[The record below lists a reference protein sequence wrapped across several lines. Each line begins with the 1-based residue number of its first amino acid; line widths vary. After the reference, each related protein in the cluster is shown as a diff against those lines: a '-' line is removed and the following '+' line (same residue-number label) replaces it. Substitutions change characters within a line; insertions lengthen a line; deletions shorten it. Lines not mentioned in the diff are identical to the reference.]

1 MTCSIDWGNPRIM
14 DITKPY
20 QHILRN
26 TIISVDLDKVM
37 DRCSCLNKENKY

>member
-14 DITKPY
+14 DITMPY
-20 QHILRN
+20 QRILCN
-26 TIISVDLDKVM
+26 TIIGVDLDKVM